1 MKRTLS
7 LLLVLTMILCLLSA
21 CGGSEP
27 AASVSSAQET
37 VSAESDSAPE
47 AAEPAEEAP
56 EAAES
61 AREDD
66 ETTPEEAPEEAEA
79 EPAPAGDSLPN
90 YVELPITAEPITLTL
105 WTTVNPMLA
114 DTINSLDQC
123 ALWDVLEERTNIHMD
138 GKLISAMAGQE
149 QFQLMMASG
158 DYTDLLDSPGSNYST
173 GLQGALDDDVLV
185 DLTDVVADCMPNYSA
200 IVATNDEYIQG
211 TKVDDGRIGMI
222 YNLKPETYMPTEGP
236 VIRQDYLDDL
246 GLPSPVTYDDLHDV
260 LVAFRDNYGAT
271 MWIPFSG
278 SPLGNYLGAGYG
290 VASTYLTFM
299 SGREPFYQVDGEVK
313 FGPMEDGF
321 FDYLTMLNQWYE
333 EGLIWSDFA
342 SYTERFNMPPE
353 DGILSGQFG
362 VFFCGTANWQMWA
375 NASEDPDFRL
385 VAFHDPVLKAGDT
398 NHLRAENFL
407 VTQGGVG
414 ISTTCAYPEEA
425 AKLIDYCF
433 SEEGRFLLSFGT
445 EGKTFEYDDQGHPQ
459 YTDLITANPDGLNQT
474 AAMAIY
480 VSFGISSIEHPDT
493 AYLVTTNTPDQ
504 DAAAG
509 IWTETSDNAY
519 GIPNVISMTVDESAE
534 NASLLSDVGTYVST
548 WMVKA
553 IMGDQPLTPEAIQE
567 FRDTMEGQ
575 LQIGTCI
582 ANKQA
587 ALDRYMSR

>member
-1 MKRTLS
+1 MKKITAIALILA
-7 LLLVLTMILCLLSA
+7 LLLVMLPA
-21 CGGSEP
+21 CGNGSGSGSDNLASETP
-27 AASVSSAQET
+27 AAS
-37 VSAESDSAPE
+37 SAE
-47 AAEPAEEAP
+47 EP
-56 EAAES
+56 
-61 AREDD
+61 
-66 ETTPEEAPEEAEA
+66 PEESETSAPEEASAEA
-79 EPAPAGDSLPN
+79 PVSAEELEPESEPESEPETAGDPVPN
-90 YVELPITAEPITLTL
+90 FVELPISQEPLNMTL

-123 ALWDVLEERTNIHMD
+123 ALWDELEARTNIHMD

-173 GLQGALDDDVLV
+173 GLQGAMDDDVLL
-185 DLTDVVADCMPNYSA
+185 DLTDLVAEVMPNYSA

>member
-1 MKRTLS
+1 MKKITAIALILA
-7 LLLVLTMILCLLSA
+7 LLLVMLPA
-21 CGGSEP
+21 CGNGSGSGSDNLASETP
-27 AASVSSAQET
+27 AAS
-37 VSAESDSAPE
+37 SAE
-47 AAEPAEEAP
+47 EP
-56 EAAES
+56 
-61 AREDD
+61 
-66 ETTPEEAPEEAEA
+66 PEESETSAPEEASAEA
-79 EPAPAGDSLPN
+79 PVSAEELEPESEPESEPETAGDPVPN
-90 YVELPITAEPITLTL
+90 FVELPISQEPLNMTL

-123 ALWDVLEERTNIHMD
+123 ALWDELEARTNIHMD

-173 GLQGALDDDVLV
+173 GLQGAMDDDVLL
-185 DLTDVVADCMPNYSA
+185 DLTDLVAEVMPNYSA

-246 GLPSPVTYDDLHDV
+246 V

-519 GIPNVISMTVDESAE
+519 GIPNVISMTTDESSE
-534 NASLLSDVGTYVST
+534 NASLLSDIGTYVST

-553 IMGDQPLTPEAIQE
+553 IMGDQKLTEESFRE
-567 FRDTMEGQ
+567 FRDTLENQ
-575 LQIGTCI
+575 LHIDTCI
-582 ANKQA
+582 ANKQS
-587 ALDRYMSR
+587 ALDRYNQR

>member
-1 MKRTLS
+1 MSDITITPAALTGSVTVPSSKSMGHRALICAALAAGESRVEQVSVSRDITATKRCLEALGAVITEQPDAAGRVAFTVKGCRPHQHSPLMECGESGSTLRFLIPLAAIDGNCYNFNGEGELGSRPLDPYEKIFAGQGLLFHYGSQRHFPLSVQGPLHGGSFTLPGNVSSQFISGLLFALPLLPEDSAVTITGPYESQSYVNLTLS
-7 LLLVLTMILCLLSA
+7 ALKAFGIRVSHEGPAVYRIPGGQTYKPCSGPVEGDFSQAAFWLVAGALGKKLLVRGTRM
-21 CGGSEP
+21 
-27 AASVSSAQET
+27 
-37 VSAESDSAPE
+37 
-47 AAEPAEEAP
+47 
-56 EAAES
+56 
-61 AREDD
+61 
-66 ETTPEEAPEEAEA
+66 
-79 EPAPAGDSLPN
+79 DSL
-90 YVELPITAEPITLTL
+90 
-105 WTTVNPMLA
+105 
-114 DTINSLDQC
+114 Q
-123 ALWDVLEERTNIHMD
+123 
-138 GKLISAMAGQE
+138 
-149 QFQLMMASG
+149 G
-158 DYTDLLDSPGSNYST
+158 DR
-173 GLQGALDDDVLV
+173 
-185 DLTDVVADCMPNYSA
+185 A
-200 IVATNDEYIQG
+200 IVPILQRMG
-211 TKVDDGRIGMI
+211 GR
-222 YNLKPETYMPTEGP
+222 
-236 VIRQDYLDDL
+236 
-246 GLPSPVTYDDLHDV
+246 
-260 LVAFRDNYGAT
+260 
-271 MWIPFSG
+271 
-278 SPLGNYLGAGYG
+278 
-290 VASTYLTFM
+290 LT
-299 SGREPFYQVDGEVK
+299 R
-313 FGPMEDGF
+313 
-321 FDYLTMLNQWYE
+321 T
-333 EGLIWSDFA
+333 
-342 SYTERFNMPPE
+342 E

-385 VAFHDPVLKAGDT
+385 VAFHDPVRKAGDT

-587 ALDRYMSR
+587 ALDRYLSR

>member
-200 IVATNDEYIQG
+200 IVATNEEYQKG
-211 TKVDDGRIGMI
+211 TRVDDGRIGMI

-519 GIPNVISMTVDESAE
+519 GIPNVISMTTDESSE
-534 NASLLSDVGTYVST
+534 NASLLSDIGTYVST

-553 IMGDQPLTPEAIQE
+553 IMGDQKLTEESFRE
-567 FRDTMEGQ
+567 FRDTLENQ
-575 LQIGTCI
+575 LHIDTCI
-582 ANKQA
+582 ANKQS
-587 ALDRYMSR
+587 ALDRYNQR

>member
-21 CGGSEP
+21 CGGSES

-37 VSAESDSAPE
+37 VSAESEAAPE
-47 AAEPAEEAP
+47 AAEPAEETP

-61 AREDD
+61 AREDA
-66 ETTPEEAPEEAEA
+66 ETTPDEAPEEAEA

-158 DYTDLLDSPGSNYST
+158 DYTDLLDSPGANYAT
-173 GLQGALDDDVLV
+173 GIQGAMDDDVLL
-185 DLTDVVADCMPNYSA
+185 DLTDLVTDVMPNYSA

-222 YNLKPETYMPTEGP
+222 YNLKPETYLPTEGP
-236 VIRQDYLDDL
+236 VIRQDWLDAL
-246 GLPSPVTYDDLHDV
+246 GLQSPVTYDDLHDV
-260 LVAFRDNYGAT
+260 LVAFKDNYGAT

-290 VASTYLTFM
+290 VATTYLTFM
-299 SGREPFYQVDGEVK
+299 SGREPFYQVDGTVK

-321 FDYLTMLNQWYE
+321 FEYLAMLNQWYE

-362 VFFCGTANWQMWA
+362 VFFGNTANWQMWA
-375 NASEDPDFRL
+375 NAAEDPNFRL

-398 NHLRAENFL
+398 NHLRAESFL

-414 ISTTCAYPEEA
+414 ISTDCAHPEEA

-493 AYLVTTNTPDQ
+493 VYLVTTNTPDQ
-504 DAAAG
+504 DAASA

-519 GIPNVISMTVDESAE
+519 GIPNVISMTTDESSE
-534 NASLLSDVGTYVST
+534 NASLLSDIGTYVST
-548 WMVKA
+548 WLVKA

-587 ALDRYMSR
+587 ALDRYYAR